1 MILIALAILLLD
13 DGGMPSMPP
22 GGNAE
27 KVALNAPPTPTKR
40 PTFTPTA
47 TPPVPPTATPT
58 RTPTITPRPSATWT
72 PLPTRTPLP
81 TPTALPSATPTPTPV
96 LNATAVDTLRDPNST
111 AVLSAAANRTDTLAE
126 PTATATRTPRP
137 TATPTATATRTPRP
151 TATPT
156 ATATRTPRPTHT
168 PTATA
173 TRTPRPTATPIATA
187 TRTPRPTATPTAT
200 ATRTPRPTHTPTATA
215 TRTPRPTA
223 TPTATPPAGNTA
235 RRVNSPLPPAEV
247 AVTVSSA
254 PDGQPRL
261 LLDGVTGTTRIFSD
275 MGTGFGVFIFQ
286 GETDR
291 ETFVD
296 AAAPFGAPVVYRV
309 ENNSIAGPHF
319 ATTVRA
325 AVPAPVTALPAAAVA
340 EPPAND
346 TRITVIPAP
355 TPLPADALLL
365 GLMSDA
371 SYTDGVGNVHVMGE
385 VRNDSNL
392 NVGEIAITV
401 SFYDGAGNFIT
412 DITAPPMISALNPG
426 ERAPFAVSLPRPAGM
441 ENYSIKAVGR
451 PTSLVLHPQVGI
463 VSISAAED
471 EVGFYRV
478 SGTVKNMGSVTLDR
492 PKIVVT
498 LLGRGGSLVN
508 VAFGYPS
515 PRRLNPGDIAEF
527 DVAFTY
533 FPNVLDYR
541 LQVTGN

>member
-1 MILIALAILLLD
+1 V
-13 DGGMPSMPP
+13 S
-22 GGNAE
+22 
-27 KVALNAPPTPTKR
+27 
-40 PTFTPTA
+40 
-47 TPPVPPTATPT
+47 
-58 RTPTITPRPSATWT
+58 
-72 PLPTRTPLP
+72 
-81 TPTALPSATPTPTPV
+81 
-96 LNATAVDTLRDPNST
+96 
-111 AVLSAAANRTDTLAE
+111 
-126 PTATATRTPRP
+126 
-137 TATPTATATRTPRP
+137 
-151 TATPT
+151 
-156 ATATRTPRPTHT
+156 
-168 PTATA
+168 
-173 TRTPRPTATPIATA
+173 
-187 TRTPRPTATPTAT
+187 
-200 ATRTPRPTHTPTATA
+200 
-215 TRTPRPTA
+215 
-223 TPTATPPAGNTA
+223 
-235 RRVNSPLPPAEV
+235 
-247 AVTVSSA
+247 VTVSSA
-254 PDGQPRL
+254 PDGQLRL
-261 LLDGVTGTTRIFSD
+261 LLDGVTGTSRIFSD

-291 ETFVD
+291 NTFVD
-296 AAAPFGAPVVYRV
+296 AAAPAGAPVVYRI
-309 ENNSIAGPHF
+309 ENNGAAEQPVAAI
-319 ATTVRA
+319 VRA
-325 AVPAPVTALPAAAVA
+325 VVPAPVTALPAAA
-340 EPPAND
+340 EIPASSAPAGD

-412 DITAPPMISALNPG
+412 DITAPTMISALNPG

-451 PTSLVLHPQVGI
+451 PTALVLHPQVGI

-478 SGTVKNMGSVTLDR
+478 SGSVKNMGSVTLDR

-498 LLGRGGSLVN
+498 LLGRGGALVN

-515 PRRLNPGDIAEF
+515 PRRLNPGDIAVF

-541 LQVTGN
+541 LQVTGD